1 MSNCLNCTCECQPE
15 PTIRIDHAAEA
26 RRLLA
31 NADRMG
37 SMDWPTQTGEY
48 KADVLAEAQVHATLA
63 LVEQQRIAN
72 RIALA
77 GYVDCDIPEAL
88 NQLAHDALGT
98 LTAEGSKT
106 PNARPKP
113 AVRPSAE
120 QHSLNELLS
129 PKELE
134 QFTDGALKQ
143 STLAWWRHRDDG
155 SGPPWLKLGPRKVM
169 YKKSDVEAWLNEKY
183 DDGAALDGNDQ

>member
-1 MSNCLNCTCECQPE
+1 MSD
-15 PTIRIDHAAEA
+15 RIDHAAEA
-26 RRLLA
+26 RKHIA
-31 NADRMG
+31 IADRNA
-37 SMDWPTQTGEY
+37 SSDWPQLTGEH
-48 KADVLAEAQVHATLA
+48 KADILAAAQVHATLA

-98 LTAEGSKT
+98 LTAEGSRT
-106 PNARPKP
+106 PKARPKP
-113 AVRPSAE
+113 AVRASTE

-134 QFTDGALKQ
+134 QFTDGALKVT
-143 STLAWWRHRDDG
+143 TLAWWRHRDDG
-155 SGPPWLKLGPRKVM
+155 SGPPWLKLGPRKIM